1 MKRLLHCTATAPFM
15 TVAFIL
21 HLSLAMTQPAVAEI
35 EHARD
40 LMEANR
46 FEEAY
51 RELWPQHDPATPM
64 PRSWIGVMYAMGL
77 GVEQDYRRA
86 FEWYLRSQ

>member
-1 MKRLLHCTATAPFM
+1 
-15 TVAFIL
+15 
-21 HLSLAMTQPAVAEI
+21 MTQPAVAEI

-51 RELWPQHDPATPM
+51 RNYGRQRDPATPM
-64 PRSWIGVMYAMGL
+64 PRN
-77 GVEQDYRRA
+77 
-86 FEWYLRSQ
+86 